1 MSLPLSSTQSQAP
14 TARAKSQHQP
24 YLDGLRGVAILGVLA
39 DHFHVPLPPLFHVGP
54 VGVRF
59 FFILTG
65 YFITLS
71 LWKVRDAVTES
82 PRDRNFHIGRFYL
95 GRLLRVGPPFYLA
108 LLVGALLGIREI
120 YDNFFWL
127 ATFQTNTYIV
137 HLGYWPTAI
146 SHFWSLAVQEQFYIL
161 WPVVVLIL
169 PRRWFISFMVGCMIF
184 ALGFRVICILSGANE
199 VIRWVT
205 LCGCLDSFAAGA
217 LIAYLKESRL
227 LEKIQFLPR
236 AVLLA
241 MPLSAIACYFLARL
255 MTTVSHE
262 NVCLALAETFDALF
276 LSWLLV
282 ASLGGIKS
290 RYAQFLG
297 WSPLIYLGR
306 ISYGVYVYHVFII
319 ILVSPFLIANGLGVL
334 DRTLILLAVTFAVS
348 SLSWHFLEQPV
359 IAWKNNMTQAPRRAV
374 LPKREA
380 APAPAFA
387 PTGFSPAA

>member
-1 MSLPLSSTQSQAP
+1 
-14 TARAKSQHQP
+14 
-24 YLDGLRGVAILGVLA
+24 
-39 DHFHVPLPPLFHVGP
+39 
-54 VGVRF
+54 
-59 FFILTG
+59 
-65 YFITLS
+65 
-71 LWKVRDAVTES
+71 
-82 PRDRNFHIGRFYL
+82 
-95 GRLLRVGPPFYLA
+95 
-108 LLVGALLGIREI
+108 
-120 YDNFFWL
+120 
-127 ATFQTNTYIV
+127 
-137 HLGYWPTAI
+137 
-146 SHFWSLAVQEQFYIL
+146 
-161 WPVVVLIL
+161 
-169 PRRWFISFMVGCMIF
+169 
-184 ALGFRVICILSGANE
+184 
-199 VIRWVT
+199 
-205 LCGCLDSFAAGA
+205 
-217 LIAYLKESRL
+217 
-227 LEKIQFLPR
+227 
-236 AVLLA
+236 
-241 MPLSAIACYFLARL
+241 